1 MSTLLLKRADIVYL
15 LPFTVQCPLVV
26 IEMRAGPLKWPLFFV
41 LMYTLMYTLTFVLMY
56 TLNVWEQDKRCCA
69 PLQAKLLA

>member
-41 LMYTLMYTLTFVLMY
+41 LMYTL
-56 TLNVWEQDKRCCA
+56 NVWEQDKRCCA